1 MNIDL
6 NLDSAQSLENIR
18 VLINQE
24 TKEIWFVAKDIAD
37 ILGIKNSR
45 QALSDL
51 DEDEKIVSF

>member
-1 MNIDL
+1 LNINL

>member
-1 MNIDL
+1 LNIDL